1 MGLSPLASGLLP
13 YRLVME
19 AHTPDPEE
27 TVLVGAP
34 AAAYHQAN
42 GSPEPVATRLPSRAL
57 VVDDSLVVADV
68 VTALL
73 RRTGWTVD
81 VATSVEA
88 ALEHVRGVPY
98 DLVVCDVCMP
108 DGGGP
113 AVYYAATTRRPDLIN
128 RFLFITGNIDDPEPW
143 RFLAKIRAHVLEKPF
158 TGRALRQAL
167 IKVIA

>member
-1 MGLSPLASGLLP
+1 MRRSPVASALLFYYP
-13 YRLVME
+13 VME
-19 AHTPDPEE
+19 DERAQPEE
-27 TVLVGAP
+27 SDLIAAP
-34 AAAYHQAN
+34 GVACQTSSALDAT
-42 GSPEPVATRLPSRAL
+42 ATRLPSRAL

-81 VATSVEA
+81 VATSVDR
-88 ALEHVRGVPY
+88 ALEHVAGVPY

-113 AVYYAATTRRPDLIN
+113 AVYYATIARPPDLAS
-128 RFLFITGNIDDPEPW
+128 RFLFITGNVDDPGPW

-158 TGRALRQAL
+158 TGRALRSAL

>member
-1 MGLSPLASGLLP
+1 MLSYSH
-13 YRLVME
+13 VME
-19 AHTPDPEE
+19 A
-27 TVLVGAP
+27 
-34 AAAYHQAN
+34 N
-42 GSPEPVATRLPSRAL
+42 GSKRQDAALIGSPTAAGPASATEPAPTRLPSRAL

-81 VATSVEA
+81 VATSVDA

-113 AVYYAATTRRPDLIN
+113 AVYYAATTRRPDLTN
-128 RFLFITGNIDDPEPW
+128 RFLFITGNVDDPEPW

-158 TGRALRQAL
+158 TGRALRHAL

>member
-1 MGLSPLASGLLP
+1 MARGLLSFGP
-13 YRLVME
+13 VM
-19 AHTPDPEE
+19 
-27 TVLVGAP
+27 G
-34 AAAYHQAN
+34 AN
-42 GSPEPVATRLPSRAL
+42 GSKKAEAALIGPPSVGWPAHGIDPPPTRLPSRAL

-113 AVYYAATTRRPDLIN
+113 AVYYAATTRRPDLTN
-128 RFLFITGNIDDPEPW
+128 RFLFITGNVDDPEPW
-143 RFLAKIRAHVLEKPF
+143 RFLARIRAHVLEKPF
-158 TGRALRQAL
+158 TGRALRHAL

>member
-1 MGLSPLASGLLP
+1 MASALLFYYP
-13 YRLVME
+13 VME
-19 AHTPDPEE
+19 DERAQPEE
-27 TVLVGAP
+27 SDLIAAP
-34 AAAYHQAN
+34 GVACQTSSALDAT
-42 GSPEPVATRLPSRAL
+42 ATRLPSRAL

-81 VATSVEA
+81 VATSVDR
-88 ALEHVRGVPY
+88 ALEHVAGVPY

-113 AVYYAATTRRPDLIN
+113 AVYYATIARRPDLAS
-128 RFLFITGNIDDPEPW
+128 RFLFITGNVDDPGPW
-143 RFLAKIRAHVLEKPF
+143 RFLAKIRAHVLEKLF
-158 TGRALRQAL
+158 TGRALRSAL

>member
-1 MGLSPLASGLLP
+1 
-13 YRLVME
+13 ME
-19 AHTPDPEE
+19 RGRREPDEEALIDTPGVACQ
-27 TVLVGAP
+27 TP
-34 AAAYHQAN
+34 AAPD
-42 GSPEPVATRLPSRAL
+42 GPATRLPSRAL

-81 VATSVEA
+81 VATSVDA
-88 ALEHVRGVPY
+88 ALEHVRGTPY

-108 DGGGP
+108 DGGGA
-113 AVYYAATTRRPDLIN
+113 AVYYATITRRPDLTN
-128 RFLFITGNIDDPEPW
+128 RFLFITGNVDDPEPW

-158 TGRALRQAL
+158 TGRALRHAL

>member
-1 MGLSPLASGLLP
+1 MLAYYG
-13 YRLVME
+13 VME
-19 AHTPDPEE
+19 ANDRERDE
-27 TVLVGAP
+27 IALIAG
-34 AAAYHQAN
+34 QAIACQA
-42 GSPEPVATRLPSRAL
+42 GTLSDSVPTRLPSRAL

-81 VATSVEA
+81 VATSVDA
-88 ALEHVRGVPY
+88 ALEHVRSVPY

-113 AVYYAATTRRPDLIN
+113 AVYYATITRRPDLTN
-128 RFLFITGNIDDPEPW
+128 RFLFITGNVDDPEPW
-143 RFLAKIRAHVLEKPF
+143 RFVAKIRAHVLEKPF
-158 TGRALRQAL
+158 TGRSLRHAL

>member
-1 MGLSPLASGLLP
+1 MVLASALLS
-13 YRLVME
+13 YGHIME
-19 AHTPDPEE
+19 ASNSNRQDLALFGSPTE
-27 TVLVGAP
+27 VGA
-34 AAAYHQAN
+34 AL
-42 GSPEPVATRLPSRAL
+42 GTESPPTRLPSRAL
-57 VVDDSLVVADV
+57 VVDDSLVVAEV
-68 VTALL
+68 VTTLL

-81 VATSVEA
+81 VATSVDA

-113 AVYYAATTRRPDLIN
+113 AVYYAATTRRPDLTN
-128 RFLFITGNIDDPEPW
+128 RFLFITGNVDDPEPW

-158 TGRALRQAL
+158 TGRALRHAL

>member
-1 MGLSPLASGLLP
+1 MLIYCP
-13 YRLVME
+13 VME
-19 AHTPDPEE
+19 ERMRPDEMDERAVPGVACR
-27 TVLVGAP
+27 TSAAPDGA
-34 AAAYHQAN
+34 
-42 GSPEPVATRLPSRAL
+42 TRRLPSRAL

-81 VATSVEA
+81 VATSVDR
-88 ALEHVRGVPY
+88 ALEHVHGVPY

-113 AVYYAATTRRPDLIN
+113 AVYYATIARRPNLAN
-128 RFLFITGNIDDPEPW
+128 RFLFITGNVDDPAPW

-158 TGRALRQAL
+158 TGRALRNAL

>member
-1 MGLSPLASGLLP
+1 
-13 YRLVME
+13 ME
-19 AHTPDPEE
+19 EERVLPEE
-27 TVLVGAP
+27 SPVTALPGVGGRTSAAP
-34 AAAYHQAN
+34 D
-42 GSPEPVATRLPSRAL
+42 VTATRLPSRAL

-81 VATSVEA
+81 VATSVDR
-88 ALEHVRGVPY
+88 ALEHVHGVPY

-113 AVYYAATTRRPDLIN
+113 AVYYATITRRPDLAN
-128 RFLFITGNIDDPEPW
+128 RFLFITGNVDDPGPW

-158 TGRALRQAL
+158 TGRALRSAL

>member
-1 MGLSPLASGLLP
+1 LLT
-13 YRLVME
+13 YVAVME
-19 AHTPDPEE
+19 ANGSKREDVALLKAPPVPWQGQPTME
-27 TVLVGAP
+27 P
-34 AAAYHQAN
+34 AA
-42 GSPEPVATRLPSRAL
+42 PTRLPSRAL
-57 VVDDSLVVADV
+57 VVDDSLVVAEV
-68 VTALL
+68 VTTLL

-81 VATSVEA
+81 VATSVDA

-113 AVYYAATTRRPDLIN
+113 AVYYAATTRRPDLTN
-128 RFLFITGNIDDPEPW
+128 RFLFITGNVDDPEPW

-158 TGRALRQAL
+158 TGRALRHAL

>member
-1 MGLSPLASGLLP
+1 MTYRAQASGKRLALLP
-13 YRLVME
+13 ACHESKRASTGGGE
-19 AHTPDPEE
+19 DAHT
-27 TVLVGAP
+27 A
-34 AAAYHQAN
+34 
-42 GSPEPVATRLPSRAL
+42 AL
-57 VVDDSLVVADV
+57 VVDDSLGVAEEL
-68 VTALL
+68 TTLL

-81 VATSVEA
+81 VATSVDA

-113 AVYYAATTRRPDLIN
+113 AVYYAATTRRPDLTN
-128 RFLFITGNIDDPEPW
+128 RFLFITGNVDDPEPW

-158 TGRALRQAL
+158 TGRALRHAL

>member
-1 MGLSPLASGLLP
+1 LLSYAFI
-13 YRLVME
+13 ME
-19 AHTPDPEE
+19 EERVPPEE
-27 TVLVGAP
+27 SPVTAWPSTACQTSAAPDGA
-34 AAAYHQAN
+34 
-42 GSPEPVATRLPSRAL
+42 ATRLPSRAL

-73 RRTGWTVD
+73 RRTGWRVD
-81 VATSVEA
+81 VATSVDR
-88 ALEHVRGVPY
+88 ALEHVHAVPY

-113 AVYYAATTRRPDLIN
+113 AVYYATITRRPDLAN
-128 RFLFITGNIDDPEPW
+128 RFLFITGNVDDPGPW

-158 TGRALRQAL
+158 TGRALRNAL

>member
-1 MGLSPLASGLLP
+1 M
-13 YRLVME
+13 R
-19 AHTPDPEE
+19 PEE
-27 TVLVGAP
+27 LDETAMPSAAGHVSP
-34 AAAYHQAN
+34 AADGAAR
-42 GSPEPVATRLPSRAL
+42 RLPSRAL

-81 VATSVEA
+81 VATSVDR
-88 ALEHVRGVPY
+88 ALEHVHGVPY

-113 AVYYAATTRRPDLIN
+113 AVYYATIARRPDLAS
-128 RFLFITGNIDDPEPW
+128 RFLFITGNVDDPGPW

-158 TGRALRQAL
+158 TGRALRSAL

>member
-1 MGLSPLASGLLP
+1 MWRSPVASALLIYCP
-13 YRLVME
+13 VME
-19 AHTPDPEE
+19 RERMRPEE
-27 TVLVGAP
+27 REETAMPGVACHAAVAP
-34 AAAYHQAN
+34 D
-42 GSPEPVATRLPSRAL
+42 SATRRLPSRAL

-81 VATSVEA
+81 VATSVDR
-88 ALEHVRGVPY
+88 ALEHVHGVPY

-113 AVYYAATTRRPDLIN
+113 AVYYATIARRPDLAS
-128 RFLFITGNIDDPEPW
+128 RFLFITGNVDDPGPW

-158 TGRALRQAL
+158 TGRALRNAL

>member
-1 MGLSPLASGLLP
+1 MISFWLASALLLP
-13 YRLVME
+13 SIAME
-19 AHTPDPEE
+19 ARSSEQE
-27 TVLVGAP
+27 L
-34 AAAYHQAN
+34 AAYPAQA
-42 GSPEPVATRLPSRAL
+42 GAESGPSRLPSRAL
-57 VVDDSLVVADV
+57 VVDDSMVVADV

-81 VATSVEA
+81 VANTVDA
-88 ALEHVRGVPY
+88 ALEHVRGVSY

-113 AVYYAATTRRPDLIN
+113 AVYYAATTRRPDLAS
-128 RFLFITGNIDDPEPW
+128 RFLFITGNMDDPEPW

-158 TGRALRQAL
+158 TGRALRHAL